1 MCVIGRL
8 KTEFCFQTALF
19 ISNDWFLYA
28 FEEWRKIY
36 FRFAA
41 IYIFHFRLNT
51 ALRGSP

>member
-19 ISNDWFLYA
+19 IRNDWFLYA
-28 FEEWRKIY
+28 FEEWRVIY
-36 FRFAA
+36 SRFAT